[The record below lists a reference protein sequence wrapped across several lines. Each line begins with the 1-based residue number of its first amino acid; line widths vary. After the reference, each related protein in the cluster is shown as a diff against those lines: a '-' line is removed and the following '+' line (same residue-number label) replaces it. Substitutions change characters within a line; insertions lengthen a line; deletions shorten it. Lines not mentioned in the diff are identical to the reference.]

1 MIGFFVK
8 LFIKDSENTRDPAVR
23 SAYGT
28 LCGVAGIVFNLL
40 LFGCK
45 LFAGLISGAISV
57 VSDAFNNFMDAAS
70 SVITLIGFRL
80 SEQKADKDHPFG
92 HGRMEYLAG
101 LLVSMLILL
110 VGFELGK
117 SSLQKIFSPE
127 EVTFSV
133 TAVVILALSV
143 AVKLYMA
150 YYNFAIGKKIDSA
163 AVKATG
169 TDSLSDCI
177 ATGTVLACLLISRF
191 TGLQLDAY
199 CGLAVSGFILF
210 SGLRA
215 AKETVD
221 PLLGK
226 APDKEYI
233 DRITAIVFAQP
244 CVSGIHDLVVH
255 DYGPGR
261 TMISL
266 HAEVPADADILE
278 MHDAIDRI
286 EKELRDN
293 LRCDAVIHMD
303 PIATDDEAVHALRVQ
318 VEKLL
323 REIHCQITIHD
334 FRMVVGNTHTNLIF
348 DAVIPFECKECDKE
362 MKRLIGE
369 KISTLDPNYFAVV
382 EIDRSYV

>member
-1 MIGFFVK
+1 VIGFFVK

-40 LFGCK
+40 LFDCK

-127 EVTFSV
+127 EVTFSL

-150 YYNFAIGKKIDSA
+150 YYNFKIGKKIDSA

-169 TDSLSDCI
+169 ADSLSDCI
-177 ATGTVLACLLISRF
+177 ATGAVLACLLISRF

-199 CGLAVSGFILF
+199 CGLAVSAFILF

-233 DRITAIVFAQP
+233 DRITAIVFSQP
-244 CVSGIHDLVVH
+244 CVSGIHDLIVH

-286 EKELRDN
+286 EKDLRDN
-293 LRCDAVIHMD
+293 LHCDAVIHMD

-323 REIHCQITIHD
+323 REIHCRISIHD

>member
-1 MIGFFVK
+1 MISFFAK
-8 LFIKDSENTRDPAVR
+8 FFIKNSGDTKNPAVR
-23 SAYGT
+23 AAYGT
-28 LCGVAGIVFNLL
+28 LCGVAGIVLNLL

-101 LLVSMLILL
+101 LLVSLLILL

-117 SSLQKIFSPE
+117 SSVEKIINPE
-127 EVTFSV
+127 EVTFSL
-133 TAVVILALSV
+133 TAVVILAVSV
-143 AVKLYMA
+143 GVKLYMA
-150 YYNFAIGKKIDSA
+150 FYNFRIGKLIDSA

-177 ATGTVLACLLISRF
+177 ATGTVLVCLLISRF
-191 TGLQLDAY
+191 TGWQLDAY

-226 APDKEYI
+226 PPSSEFI
-233 DRITAIVFAQP
+233 DQITAIVFSTP

-286 EKELRDN
+286 EKELREK

-318 VEKLL
+318 VEALL
-323 REIHCQITIHD
+323 KEIHCKITIHD

-362 MKRLIGE
+362 MKKLIGE
-369 KISTLDPNYFAVV
+369 KISTLDPSYFAVV

>member
-28 LCGVAGIVFNLL
+28 LCGVAGIVFTLL

-101 LLVSMLILL
+101 LLVSLLILL

-127 EVTFSV
+127 EVTFSL

-150 YYNFAIGKKIDSA
+150 YYNFKIGKKIDSA

-169 TDSLSDCI
+169 ADSLSDCI
-177 ATGTVLACLLISRF
+177 ATGAVLACLLISRF

-199 CGLAVSGFILF
+199 CGLAVSAFILF

-233 DRITAIVFAQP
+233 YRITAIVFSQP
-244 CVSGIHDLVVH
+244 CVSGIHDLIVH

-286 EKELRDN
+286 EKD
-293 LRCDAVIHMD
+293 
-303 PIATDDEAVHALRVQ
+303 
-318 VEKLL
+318 
-323 REIHCQITIHD
+323 
-334 FRMVVGNTHTNLIF
+334 
-348 DAVIPFECKECDKE
+348 
-362 MKRLIGE
+362 
-369 KISTLDPNYFAVV
+369 
-382 EIDRSYV
+382 

>member
-1 MIGFFVK
+1 MIGFFAK
-8 LFIKDSENTRDPAVR
+8 RFIKDSENTHLPAVR
-23 SAYGT
+23 AAYGT
-28 LCGVAGIVFNLL
+28 LCGVAGIFLNLL
-40 LFGCK
+40 LFACK

-70 SVITLIGFRL
+70 SVITLIGFRM

-92 HGRMEYLAG
+92 HGRIEYLSG
-101 LLVSMLILL
+101 LLVSLLILL

-117 SSLQKIFSPE
+117 SSIEKIFHPE
-127 EVTFSV
+127 EVTFSPV
-133 TAVVILALSV
+133 VAVILALSV

-150 YYNFAIGKKIDSA
+150 FYNFRIGKLIDSA

-177 ATGTVLACLLISRF
+177 ATGTVLVCLLISRF

-210 SGLRA
+210 SGLRS
-215 AKETVD
+215 AKETID

-226 APDKEYI
+226 PPSGEFIDK
-233 DRITAIVFAQP
+233 ITAIVFSNP

-266 HAEVPADADILE
+266 HAEVPGDADILE

-286 EKELRDN
+286 EKELRDA
-293 LRCDAVIHMD
+293 LHCDAVIHMD

-323 REIHCQITIHD
+323 CEIHCGITIHD

-348 DAVIPFECKECDKE
+348 DAVIPYDCKESDKE
-362 MKRLIGE
+362 MKIRIEE

>member
-1 MIGFFVK
+1 MIAFFAK
-8 LFIKDSENTRDPAVR
+8 LFIKDRENTDLPAVR
-23 SAYGT
+23 TAYGT
-28 LCGVAGIVFNLL
+28 LCGVAGIFLNLL
-40 LFGCK
+40 LFACK
-45 LFAGLISGAISV
+45 LFAGLVSGAISIL
-57 VSDAFNNFMDAAS
+57 SDAFNNFMDAAS

-80 SEQKADKDHPFG
+80 SAQKADKDHPFG

-101 LLVSMLILL
+101 LLVSLLILL

-117 SSLQKIFSPE
+117 SSVEKIFHPE

-133 TAVVILALSV
+133 TAVVILVLSV
-143 AVKLYMA
+143 GVKLYMA
-150 YYNFAIGKKIDSA
+150 LYNFRIGKKIGSA
-163 AVKATG
+163 SLKATG

-191 TGLQLDAY
+191 SGVQLDAY

-226 APDKEYI
+226 APDREFI
-233 DRITAIVFAQP
+233 DKITAIVFSNP

-286 EKELRDN
+286 EKELRDA
-293 LRCDAVIHMD
+293 LHCDAVIHMD

-318 VEKLL
+318 VETLL
-323 REIHCQITIHD
+323 CQLHEGITIHD

-348 DAVIPFECKECDKE
+348 DAVIPYDCKESDKE
-362 MKRLIGE
+362 MKQRIGE

>member
-1 MIGFFVK
+1 M
-8 LFIKDSENTRDPAVR
+8 
-23 SAYGT
+23 
-28 LCGVAGIVFNLL
+28 
-40 LFGCK
+40 
-45 LFAGLISGAISV
+45 
-57 VSDAFNNFMDAAS
+57 
-70 SVITLIGFRL
+70 
-80 SEQKADKDHPFG
+80 
-92 HGRMEYLAG
+92 
-101 LLVSMLILL
+101 VSMLILL

-318 VEKLL
+318 VEALL
-323 REIHCQITIHD
+323 KEIHCQITIHD

-362 MKRLIGE
+362 MKKLIGE